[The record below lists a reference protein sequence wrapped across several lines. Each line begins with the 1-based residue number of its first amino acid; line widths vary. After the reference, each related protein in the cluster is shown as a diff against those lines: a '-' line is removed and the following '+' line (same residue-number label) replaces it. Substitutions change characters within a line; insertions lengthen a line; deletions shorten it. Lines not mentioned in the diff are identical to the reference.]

1 MPKMKPWDT
10 VYTSDA
16 SGSASVLIE
25 MDEFSLYKSYPVA
38 YRTVVAHLTAGTKAG
53 CGIIG
58 SNTKSVATL
67 AAYVSFPLLEKTCVV
82 VAPSTFNPDC
92 PVRSWLQPFNTT
104 VENSL
109 PSLSINQKPGTSE
122 TVVGTVVVEE
132 TTDGIWVYGTW
143 GNGEVSLTD
152 KGVHIHEGGSC
163 DNAGE

>member
-1 MPKMKPWDT
+1 MTKMKPWDT

-67 AAYVSFPLLEKTCVV
+67 AAYVSFSLEKTNACLLFLPHSVLTPPC
-82 VAPSTFNPDC
+82 APG
-92 PVRSWLQPFNTT
+92 FNTT

-109 PSLSINQKPGTSE
+109 PSLSINQKPGTDE